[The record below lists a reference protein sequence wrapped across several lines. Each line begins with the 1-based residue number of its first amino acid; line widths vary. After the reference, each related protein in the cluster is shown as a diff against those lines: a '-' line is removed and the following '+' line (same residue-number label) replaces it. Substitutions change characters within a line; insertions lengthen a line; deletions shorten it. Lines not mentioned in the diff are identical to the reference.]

1 MAPENT
7 AAGTA
12 AKPPIVFIVGTTTSG
27 KTAAAL
33 AMAQRHPV
41 EIINAD
47 SRQVYRGMDIGT
59 AKPSREDLANVPHH
73 LIDVADPDEPYSLA
87 LFLDQARS
95 AIDGVLARGKTPL
108 VVGGTG
114 QYVWGLVEGWQV
126 PQVPPQRELR
136 ARLEREAQEKGA
148 DVLHRRL
155 QRIDAAA
162 AERIDP
168 RNVRRLV
175 RALEVWEVTGHRF
188 SSQRRR
194 VQPSFMPH
202 VFGMWAPREELYRRI
217 NARVDAMVDA
227 GWVDEVRRLLDAGY
241 TPDLPS
247 FSSAG
252 YRELAACIEGELER
266 EEALD
271 LTRTAVRRLARRQ
284 GAWFRRDDPRVT
296 WLDGAAELTD
306 AVRRLHGAPMVQS
319 ASKRTET

>member
-1 MAPENT
+1 MT
-7 AAGTA
+7 ST
-12 AKPPIVFIVGTTTSG
+12 KPPVVFIVGPTASG

-33 AMAQRHPV
+33 AVAQRYPV

-59 AKPSREDLANVPHH
+59 AKPSREDLVSVPHH

-87 LFLDQARS
+87 LFLGQARS
-95 AIDGVLARGKTPL
+95 AIDGVLARGKVPL

-114 QYVWGLVEGWQV
+114 QYAWGLVEGWQV

-136 ARLEREAQEKGA
+136 ARLDREAQEKGA
-148 DVLHRRL
+148 DVLYRRL

-162 AERIDP
+162 AKRIDP

-188 SSQRRR
+188 SAQRLQ
-194 VQPSFMPH
+194 VPPPFIPH
-202 VFGMWAPREELYRRI
+202 VFGIWVPREELDRRI

-227 GWVDEVRRLLDAGY
+227 GWVDEVRRLLNAGY
-241 TPDLPS
+241 APDLPS

-252 YRELAACIEGELER
+252 YRELASCVAGGLER

-271 LTRTAVRRLARRQ
+271 LTKAAVRRLARRQ
-284 GAWFRRDDPRVT
+284 GAWFRRDDPRID
-296 WLDGAAELTD
+296 WLSGAGELAD
-306 AVRRLHGAPMVQS
+306 AVGRLRGVPMVQS
-319 ASKRTET
+319 ASKRTGT